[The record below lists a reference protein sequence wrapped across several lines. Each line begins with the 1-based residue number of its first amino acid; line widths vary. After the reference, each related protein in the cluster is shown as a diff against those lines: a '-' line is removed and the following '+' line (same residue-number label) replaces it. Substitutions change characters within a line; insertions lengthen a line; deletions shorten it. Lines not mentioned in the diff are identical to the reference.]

1 MEQVEIEKMVK
12 GLIDK
17 YSSLGEV
24 TDVWLNPYVMEVLDP
39 RPPHKRIGEPYKIG
53 PVWVSAFSDLQ
64 EDEVRIAFLT
74 KIGASK

>member
-1 MEQVEIEKMVK
+1 MEKAKIEEMVK
-12 GLIDK
+12 GLIDR

-39 RPPHKRIGEPYKIG
+39 RPPLERLSEPYKIG

-64 EDEVRIAFLT
+64 EDEVRIAFCT
-74 KIGASK
+74 KIASER